1 MWNLLSDLRRLFVE
15 FNILQQLEDAISD
28 QSEDS
33 PAADSQGKKLVLKNL
48 TVLSNKKRTVQVGDR
63 KLKFSADKST
73 KLLKATVKSSELTS
87 ALHLISHSQDEIK
100 CLPFAFIKQSGIQR
114 GFSYIIHYCLP
125 AWLQETCSSEYD
137 VFKER
142 RIISDQDNGI
152 KKALDVLE
160 AQYDVLIESFACSK
174 HIKRDLFKCTIAK
187 HRRVM
192 KNNVSGSYLNLIPK
206 CTYNLI
212 SNTQDCARGLQL
224 YNSVTPM
231 LDIVTSNHCE
241 ILNAGMDA
249 FRRLNPT
256 NLIIEV
262 LLMQC
267 EKVKITESVTF
278 DWNKMR
284 QIGDEDE
291 MNDTS
296 DPDDDGRT
304 GRYRDT
310 QNYGSLLYSTNFI
323 TSSCLNSKETSVIVN
338 RSLPGTQMTTHKHS
352 VSWDCDLVLQ
362 ELSKVL

>member
-1 MWNLLSDLRRLFVE
+1 MFLKNVE
-15 FNILQQLEDAISD
+15 CVLEWFTFLYTFSKKNGG
-28 QSEDS
+28 SHW
-33 PAADSQGKKLVLKNL
+33 KKLRESLQL
-48 TVLSNKKRTVQVGDR
+48 HD
-63 KLKFSADKST
+63 DST
-73 KLLKATVKSSELTS
+73 S
-87 ALHLISHSQDEIK
+87 D
-100 CLPFAFIKQSGIQR
+100 
-114 GFSYIIHYCLP
+114 
-125 AWLQETCSSEYD
+125 
-137 VFKER
+137 
-142 RIISDQDNGI
+142 IISDQDNGI

-174 HIKRDLFKCTIAK
+174 HVETNLFLYTIVK
-187 HRRVM
+187 LRRVM
-192 KNNVSGSYLNLIPK
+192 QHRVFWLIFESDPEK
-206 CTYNLI
+206 VPPIQERMKGPFFERHKTDKVNSTYNLI